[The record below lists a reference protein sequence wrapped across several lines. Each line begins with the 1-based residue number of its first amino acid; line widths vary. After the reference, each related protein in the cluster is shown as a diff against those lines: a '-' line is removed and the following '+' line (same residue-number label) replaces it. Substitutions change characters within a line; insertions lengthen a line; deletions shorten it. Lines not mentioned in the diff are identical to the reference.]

1 MTKALSIE
9 KVVAVAASSDSE
21 SENDSEN
28 MNATSSW
35 EGILQVKR
43 EGNIL
48 RVNDLLHLPFWLEID
63 LTNWTARGRLES
75 QGQVNPGGKI
85 DGFAV
90 HGDELTIRDSHVPG
104 VWVKINR
111 VLF

>member
-1 MTKALSIE
+1 MTKAFSIE
-9 KVVAVAASSDSE
+9 EVVAVAASSDSE
-21 SENDSEN
+21 SESDSGN
-28 MNATSSW
+28 MTAISSW
-35 EGILQVKR
+35 NGSLQVSR
-43 EGNIL
+43 NGHTL
-48 RVNDLLHLPFWLEID
+48 RVNDLLHPPFWLEIN
-63 LTNWTARGRLES
+63 LASRTARGRLES

-90 HGDELTIRDSHVPG
+90 HGDELTISDSHVPG